1 MSDMEYLKMLEVP
14 VNSCDVVIKPSRRK
28 KKNVVEEVI
37 EKVNNGEEATTV
49 KRSAPKIKN
58 YNKERAKK
66 VKAPLGESETVSVKS
81 SKFDII
87 SVQVVAIF
95 ALIVGIILTNIFWED
110 SGMNNLMRQ
119 VFGSSPTKNTATYS
133 SFSPLSPSKTEDV
146 LLNEGV
152 MTIPSGSAYSP
163 CDGVVEN
170 VLENDGLY
178 TVTIKHSDS
187 FSTVISGLEL
197 CYLAENQTVFANVPV
212 GYSDGEIN
220 VSMFDNTTTITGY
233 ILKDNQILWLT

>member
-1 MSDMEYLKMLEVP
+1 MSDMEYLKMLEIP
-14 VNSCDVVIKPSRRK
+14 VNSCDVTIKPNKRK

-37 EKVNNGEEATTV
+37 EKVNGEESKP
-49 KRSAPKIKN
+49 KRRAPKIK
-58 YNKERAKK
+58 KEKIAPTK
-66 VKAPLGESETVSVKS
+66 VVNTESETVSVKS

-119 VFGSSPTKNTATYS
+119 VFGTTASKNTATYS

-146 LLNEGV
+146 LLQDGV
-152 MTIPSGSAYSP
+152 MTISSGSVYSP
-163 CDGVVEN
+163 CNGVVEN
-170 VLENDGLY
+170 VSENDGLY

-197 CYLAENQTVFANVPV
+197 CYLSKNENVFQNVPV
-212 GYSDGEIN
+212 GYSSSEIN
-220 VSMFDNTTTITGY
+220 VSMFDNNTTITSY
-233 ILKDNQILWLT
+233 IISENEILWLT

>member
-1 MSDMEYLKMLEVP
+1 MSDMEYLKMLEIP
-14 VNSCDVVIKPSRRK
+14 VNSCDVVIKPAKRK

-37 EKVNNGEEATTV
+37 EKVNSEEAQQ
-49 KRSAPKIKN
+49 KRVRKIKR
-58 YNKERAKK
+58 YNREKTGPI
-66 VKAPLGESETVSVKS
+66 KATNQESETVSIKS

-119 VFGSSPTKNTATYS
+119 VFGSSAQKNTATYS
-133 SFSPLSPSKTEDV
+133 SFSPLSPSKTGEVVLED
-146 LLNEGV
+146 GV
-152 MTIPSGSAYSP
+152 MTISSGSAYSP

-170 VLENDGLY
+170 VSKNDNLY

-197 CYLAENQTVFANVPV
+197 CYLEKNENVFSNVPV
-212 GYSDGEIN
+212 GYSSSEIN
-220 VSMFDNTTTITGY
+220 VSMFNNSATITSY

>member
-14 VNSCDVVIKPSRRK
+14 VNSCDVVIKPSKRK
-28 KKNVVEEVI
+28 RKNVVDEVI
-37 EKVNNGEEATTV
+37 DKVNNTNETKP
-49 KRSAPKIKN
+49 KRRAPKLKN
-58 YNKERAKK
+58 YNKQ
-66 VKAPLGESETVSVKS
+66 VKEVTATNKESETVSVKS

-95 ALIVGIILTNIFWED
+95 TLIVGIILTNIFWED

-119 VFGSSPTKNTATYS
+119 VFGNTTVKNTATYS

-146 LLNEGV
+146 VLQDGV
-152 MTIPSGSAYSP
+152 MIIPSGSVYSP

-170 VLENDGLY
+170 ISENDGVY

-187 FSTVISGLEL
+187 FSTVISGIEL
-197 CYLAENQTVFANVPV
+197 CYLSKNENVFSNVPV
-212 GYSDGEIN
+212 GYSSKEIN
-220 VSMFDNTTTITGY
+220 VSMFDNNVTITSY
-233 ILKDNQILWLT
+233 IISENEILWLT

>member
-14 VNSCDVVIKPSRRK
+14 VNSCDVVIKPSKRK

-37 EKVNNGEEATTV
+37 DKVNNTTEEKP
-49 KRSAPKIKN
+49 KRRAPKLKN
-58 YNKERAKK
+58 QSKAVKNLTASNK
-66 VKAPLGESETVSVKS
+66 ESETVSVKS

-95 ALIVGIILTNIFWED
+95 TLIVGIILTNIFWED

-119 VFGSSPTKNTATYS
+119 VFGSTSTKNTATYS

-146 LLNEGV
+146 VLQDGV
-152 MTIPSGSAYSP
+152 MTISSGSVYSP
-163 CDGVVEN
+163 CDGIVEN
-170 VLENDGLY
+170 ISENDGVY

-187 FSTVISGLEL
+187 FSTVISGIEL
-197 CYLAENQTVFANVPV
+197 CYLNKNDNVFSNVPV
-212 GYSDGEIN
+212 GYSSKEMN
-220 VSMFDNTTTITGY
+220 VSMFDNNVTITSY
-233 ILKDNQILWLT
+233 IISENEILWLT

>member
-14 VNSCDVVIKPSRRK
+14 VNSCDVIIKPSKKK

-37 EKVNNGEEATTV
+37 DKVNANQLEKPKRRIPKLRSIKTSPTTN
-49 KRSAPKIKN
+49 I
-58 YNKERAKK
+58 NK
-66 VKAPLGESETVSVKS
+66 ESETVSVKS

-110 SGMNNLMRQ
+110 SGMNNLMRS
-119 VFGSSPTKNTATYS
+119 VFGSTSTKNTATYS
-133 SFSPLSPSKTEDV
+133 SFSPLSPSKTETVV
-146 LLNEGV
+146 LKDGV
-152 MTIPSGSAYSP
+152 MTIASGSAYSP

-170 VLENDGLY
+170 VIENDGLY

-187 FSTVISGLEL
+187 FSTVVSGLEL
-197 CYLAENQTVFANVPV
+197 CYLSKNENVYASLPI
-212 GYSDGEIN
+212 GYSSNEIN
-220 VSMFDNTTTITGY
+220 VSMFDSDSTITSY
-233 ILKDNQILWLT
+233 VINENQILWLT

>member
-14 VNSCDVVIKPSRRK
+14 VNSCDVVIKPSKRK
-28 KKNVVEEVI
+28 RKNVVDEVI
-37 EKVNNGEEATTV
+37 DKVNNTNETKP
-49 KRSAPKIKN
+49 KRRAPKLKN
-58 YNKERAKK
+58 YNKQ
-66 VKAPLGESETVSVKS
+66 VKEVTATNKESETVSVKS

-95 ALIVGIILTNIFWED
+95 TLIVGIILTNIFWED

-119 VFGSSPTKNTATYS
+119 VFGNTTVKNTATYS

-146 LLNEGV
+146 VLQDGV
-152 MTIPSGSAYSP
+152 MTIPSGSVYSP

-170 VLENDGLY
+170 VSENDGVY

-187 FSTVISGLEL
+187 FSTVISGIEL
-197 CYLAENQTVFANVPV
+197 CYLSKNENVFSNVPV
-212 GYSDGEIN
+212 GYSSKEIN
-220 VSMFDNTTTITGY
+220 VSMFDNNVTITSY
-233 ILKDNQILWLT
+233 IISENEILWLT

>member
-14 VNSCDVVIKPSRRK
+14 VNSCDVVIKPAKRK

-37 EKVNNGEEATTV
+37 EKVNNGEVTQ
-49 KRSAPKIKN
+49 KRRLPKIKR
-58 YNKERAKK
+58 YDKEK
-66 VKAPLGESETVSVKS
+66 VKPIKATNKESETVSIKS
-81 SKFDII
+81 SKFDIV

-119 VFGSSPTKNTATYS
+119 VFGSSTQKNTATYS
-133 SFSPLSPSKTEDV
+133 SFSPLSPSKTGEVVLED
-146 LLNEGV
+146 GI
-152 MTIPSGSAYSP
+152 MTISSGSAYSP

-170 VLENDGLY
+170 ISKNDNLY

-197 CYLAENQTVFANVPV
+197 CYLEKNEKVFSNVPV
-212 GYSDGEIN
+212 GYSSSEIN
-220 VSMFDNTTTITGY
+220 VSMFDNSATITGY

>member
-1 MSDMEYLKMLEVP
+1 MSDMEYLKMLEIP
-14 VNSCDVVIKPSRRK
+14 VNSCDVVIKPNKRK

-37 EKVNNGEEATTV
+37 EKVNGEESKP
-49 KRSAPKIKN
+49 KRRAPKLK
-58 YNKERAKK
+58 KERVKP
-66 VKAPLGESETVSVKS
+66 VKAIDCESETTSIKS

-119 VFGSSPTKNTATYS
+119 VFGTASQKNTAVYS

-146 LLNEGV
+146 LLQDGV
-152 MTIPSGSAYSP
+152 MTISSGSVYSP
-163 CDGVVEN
+163 CDGVVSN
-170 VLENDGLY
+170 VSELDGVY
-178 TVTIKHSDS
+178 TVTISHSDS

-197 CYLAENQTVFANVPV
+197 CYLTKNDKVYANVPV
-212 GYSDGEIN
+212 GYSSSEIN
-220 VSMFDNTTTITGY
+220 VSMFDNNTTITSY
-233 ILKDNQILWLT
+233 IISENEILWLT

>member
-14 VNSCDVVIKPSRRK
+14 VNSCDVVLKPSKRK

-37 EKVNNGEEATTV
+37 DKVNNPSEPKP
-49 KRSAPKIKN
+49 KRRAPKIKN
-58 YNKERAKK
+58 ASKAVKHITATNK
-66 VKAPLGESETVSVKS
+66 ESETVSIKS

-95 ALIVGIILTNIFWED
+95 TLIVGIILTNIFWED

-119 VFGSSPTKNTATYS
+119 VFGTTASKNTATYS

-146 LLNEGV
+146 LLQDGV
-152 MTIPSGSAYSP
+152 MTISSGSVYSP
-163 CDGVVEN
+163 CNGVVEN
-170 VLENDGLY
+170 VSENDGLY

-197 CYLAENQTVFANVPV
+197 CYLSKNENVFQNVPV
-212 GYSDGEIN
+212 GYSSSEIN
-220 VSMFDNTTTITGY
+220 VSMFDNNTTITSY
-233 ILKDNQILWLT
+233 IISENEILWLT